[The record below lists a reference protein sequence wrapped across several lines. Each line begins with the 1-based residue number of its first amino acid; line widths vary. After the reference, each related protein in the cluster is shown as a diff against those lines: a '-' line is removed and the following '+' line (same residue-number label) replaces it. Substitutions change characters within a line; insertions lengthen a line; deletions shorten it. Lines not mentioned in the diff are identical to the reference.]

1 LKRKQDYQFHKE
13 DLKKTHYFV
22 PSNQFLIIEIEED
35 PLIGQTT
42 QALFLKYEPMWEG
55 VDQIKSN
62 FLMDPQLYFQLKE
75 FLFHH
80 F

>member
-1 LKRKQDYQFHKE
+1 MIWQEILDSIESKEQAEKKLSVFKISKDQSHTVLKRKQDYQFHKE

-42 QALFLKYEPMWEG
+42 
-55 VDQIKSN
+55 
-62 FLMDPQLYFQLKE
+62 
-75 FLFHH
+75 
-80 F
+80 